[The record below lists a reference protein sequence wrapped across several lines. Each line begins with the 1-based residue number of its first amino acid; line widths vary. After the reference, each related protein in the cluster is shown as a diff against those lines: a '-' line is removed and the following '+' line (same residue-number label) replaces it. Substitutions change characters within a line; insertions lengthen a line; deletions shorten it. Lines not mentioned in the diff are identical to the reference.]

1 VPPNFE
7 VSITMDCCCQEL
19 RPSLRRRVATAAGWI
34 VPTAVLALVPK
45 CPVCV
50 AAYAAALTGIG
61 ISISAATFLRASILV
76 VATAA
81 LLVMAGIA
89 LVTSCKNR
97 RRNEVTR
104 SG

>member
-1 VPPNFE
+1 
-7 VSITMDCCCQEL
+7 MDCCCQEL

-76 VATAA
+76 VATAT

-97 RRNEVTR
+97 RRNEVIR